1 MNILILIDQIYRLK
15 LRLFRDRIVE
25 GVQKLNDSNYVRLLL
40 IEDSEDHRFLLKHEL
55 ESSTVKFEIVEAGR
69 GIEAEQIILQHPFTF
84 DIVILDYNLPDKS
97 GLELLNQIRTTGK
110 DVEVII
116 TTGMGSERVAVDAL
130 RLHVNDYIIKE
141 GNFAVQVAKAVLYSY
156 ERLKLKRA
164 LQEKEEL
171 LRISELKYRTLIENA
186 NDGIIVIDENECITD
201 ANAYMTKLTRYS
213 KETLLKKHYLELFT
227 GQELISRQLSQI
239 VRDGSGKIIDA
250 NLQTADKKILSVQIS
265 FTAVKVPEVSF
276 FAIMIIRD
284 MTQNRN
290 LEKILKEQTDRLESL
305 LLNREVNKTIYK

>member
-1 MNILILIDQIYRLK
+1 M
-15 LRLFRDRIVE
+15 
-25 GVQKLNDSNYVRLLL
+25 NDSEKFRLLL

-55 ESSTVKFEIVEAGR
+55 EASANNFEIVEAGR
-69 GIEAEQIILQHPFTF
+69 GIEAEKIISQNPFNF

-97 GLELLNQIRTTGK
+97 GLELLDQIRNTRK

-141 GNFAVQVAKAVLYSY
+141 GNFAAQVAKAVLYSC
-156 ERLKLKRA
+156 ERLKLKKA

-186 NDGIIVIDENECITD
+186 NDGIIVIDENEFITD
-201 ANAYMTKLTRYS
+201 ANVYMTKLTKYS
-213 KETLLKKHYLELFT
+213 KQTLLRKHYLELFT
-227 GQELISRQLSQI
+227 DQELISRQLSQI
-239 VRDGSGKIIDA
+239 VKDGSGKIIDT
-250 NLQTADKKILSVQIS
+250 NLQTADKKTLSVQIS
-265 FTAVKVPEVSF
+265 FNAIKVPEVSF

-290 LEKILKEQTDRLESL
+290 LEKILKEQTERLESL
-305 LLNREVNKTIYK
+305 LLNRDMGKTKS

>member
-1 MNILILIDQIYRLK
+1 M
-15 LRLFRDRIVE
+15 
-25 GVQKLNDSNYVRLLL
+25 NDSEKFRLLL

-55 ESSTVKFEIVEAGR
+55 EASANNFEIVEAGR
-69 GIEAEQIILQHPFTF
+69 GIEAEKIISQNPFNF

-97 GLELLNQIRTTGK
+97 GLELLDQIRNTRK

-130 RLHVNDYIIKE
+130 RMHVNDYIIKE
-141 GNFAVQVAKAVLYSY
+141 GNFAAQVAKAVLYSC
-156 ERLKLKRA
+156 ERLKLKKA

-186 NDGIIVIDENECITD
+186 NDGIIVIDENEFITD
-201 ANAYMTKLTRYS
+201 ANVYMTKLTKYS
-213 KETLLKKHYLELFT
+213 KQTLLRKHYLELFT
-227 GQELISRQLSQI
+227 DQELISRQLSQI
-239 VRDGSGKIIDA
+239 VKDGSGKIIDT
-250 NLQTADKKILSVQIS
+250 NLQTADKKTLSVQIS
-265 FTAVKVPEVSF
+265 FNAIKVPEVSF

-290 LEKILKEQTDRLESL
+290 LEKILKEQTERLESL
-305 LLNREVNKTIYK
+305 LLNRDMGKTKS